1 MKNSTLFRFT
11 CIVLFSLS
19 LGCYAY
25 LNHLK
30 STQSETEV
38 QEVSVDAVDVGAD
51 ALESGATMLIQK
63 AIIGT
68 RNLLAQ

>member
-1 MKNSTLFRFT
+1 MKNSNLLRFS

-30 STQSETEV
+30 SSQAEEEV
-38 QEVSVDAVDVGAD
+38 QEVSVDVGAN

-63 AIIGT
+63 AITGT